1 MARRRPVSGLGSLT
15 AGAVRLLDYLAAE
28 RGRLW
33 VRRWVAAGDC
43 MMCDRSAFRAVKGLS
58 MFGLVEIEHRDRI
71 VWIRA
76 TPLGIELMAA
86 RYRTEAA

>member
-1 MARRRPVSGLGSLT
+1 
-15 AGAVRLLDYLAAE
+15 
-28 RGRLW
+28 
-33 VRRWVAAGDC
+33 
-43 MMCDRSAFRAVKGLS
+43 
-58 MFGLVEIEHRDRI
+58 MFGLVEVEHRDRI